1 MCFFVCGPPGILGIT
16 TILTMT
22 TISTGMRSSMPH
34 ISYVKAIDIYLVVC
48 FVFVFTALLEYAAV
62 NYTYW
67 GTRIERNSQR
77 VRRQIRRL
85 VDDAK
90 VGGLTLCYGAFTRC
104 DRRPDRSG
112 QPRSGRRSQLRFV
125 VIPRSLVL
133 FNNHCR
139 DHASL

>member
-1 MCFFVCGPPGILGIT
+1 
-16 TILTMT
+16 
-22 TISTGMRSSMPH
+22 MPH

-90 VGGLTLCYGAFTRC
+90 VGREGGLTLCYGAFTRC

-112 QPRSGRRSQLRFV
+112 QPRSGRRSQRFV
-125 VIPRSLVL
+125 VILRSPVL
-133 FNNHCR
+133 FNNRCR
-139 DHASL
+139 DRASLFDAVLVVSGVF